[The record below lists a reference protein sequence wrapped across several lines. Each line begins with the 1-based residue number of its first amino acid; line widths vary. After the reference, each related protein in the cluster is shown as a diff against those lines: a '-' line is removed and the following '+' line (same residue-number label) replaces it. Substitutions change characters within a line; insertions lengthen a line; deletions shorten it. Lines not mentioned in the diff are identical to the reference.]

1 MLLVVFGSGSLQDY
15 GPSRYHATAY
25 NTPVFNGQFVDLS
38 HLSNHY
44 MIMPA
49 GMAST
54 MGGITTFTS
63 CVWLYLK
70 SVRPHQ

>member
-1 MLLVVFGSGSLQDY
+1 
-15 GPSRYHATAY
+15 
-25 NTPVFNGQFVDLS
+25 
-38 HLSNHY
+38 

-70 SVRPHQ
+70 SVRPHE